1 MKKNNVP
8 TRLSFLAGVLAA
20 ILAST
25 GQAITLKEAAQEAVL
40 KNPEVLTR
48 WHAYKAATEEIGV
61 IRGANRPRVDVSAGI
76 ARERQD
82 TPTLDDSYTRSQL
95 SLIFNQMLYD
105 GHATRNQV
113 TKFNHAQRVR
123 YFELL
128 DAAETAASE
137 AMRAYVDVLRFRKLH
152 QLAQENYVQHR
163 IVFEQI
169 QQRVKSGVGRRVDLE
184 QASGRLALAESNL
197 LTEASNLHD
206 VSARYQRIVGSLPPA
221 QMDEPPALAEGIP
234 NGADQALRL
243 AYTQHP
249 ALAAAQENIVAAQ
262 SDAKTRNAAF
272 LPRVDLR
279 ARQDFGNDLD
289 GVDGSHKLTNIE
301 LLLNYNLYNGGA
313 DKAAER
319 QFWEQVNVAKDM
331 RDKTC
336 RDIRQTLYIA
346 YNDVNRLREQL
357 TYLEQHQLSIEKARD
372 AYRKQF
378 DIGQRTLL
386 DLLDTENE
394 LFEAKRAYQ
403 RAYYDHLYAMG
414 RTQAGMGNLVG
425 VMALQRPEAAD
436 LVKTEDKAAFDPD
449 AVCPADVPNQLVIDK
464 DKVFAEAMAAAGL
477 TVAPNSAAG
486 AVAPPPAAP
495 AVQADADADGVPDA
509 RDRCPDTPK
518 GTRVDADGCPYKA
531 VLELKGVTFALNSAR
546 IDHEAYAVLDEAA
559 RILKANPK
567 VTAEVSGHTDASNSD
582 AFNQRLSERRAEAVM
597 NYLVNQG
604 VPAAQLTA
612 KGYGESQPIADNAS
626 EAGMAKNRRV
636 ELRVINR
643 L

>member
-1 MKKNNVP
+1 MFV
-8 TRLSFLAGVLAA
+8 
-20 ILAST
+20 ST
-25 GQAITLKEAAQEAVL
+25 GQAITLQEAAQEAVL

-61 IRGANRPRVDVSAGI
+61 VRGAYRPRVDVTAGI

-82 TPTLDDSYTRSQL
+82 TPTLDDTYTRSQL
-95 SLIFNQMLYD
+95 SLIFNQMLFD

-123 YFELL
+123 YYELL

-206 VSARYQRIVGSLPPA
+206 VSARYQRIVGTLPPA

-234 NGADQALRL
+234 SGADQALRL

-331 RDKTC
+331 RDKAC

-346 YNDVNRLREQL
+346 YNDVNRLRDQL

-425 VMALQRPEAAD
+425 AMALQRPEASD

-486 AVAPPPAAP
+486 AVAPFPAAP

-509 RDRCPDTPK
+509 RDRCPETPK

-531 VLELKGVTFALNSAR
+531 VLELKGVTFALNSAQ
-546 IDHEAYAVLDEAA
+546 IAHEAYAVLDEAA

-567 VTAEVSGHTDASNSD
+567 VTAEVSGHTDARNSD

-604 VPAAQLTA
+604 VPAGQLTA

-636 ELRVINR
+636 ELRVIDR